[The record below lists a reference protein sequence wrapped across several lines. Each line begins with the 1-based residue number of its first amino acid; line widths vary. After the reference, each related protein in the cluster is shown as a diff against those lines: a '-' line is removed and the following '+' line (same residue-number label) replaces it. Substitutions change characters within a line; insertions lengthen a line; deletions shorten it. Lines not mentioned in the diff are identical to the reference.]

1 LPGGFEP
8 VKPTPE
14 ISLII
19 RAWNLMGGIDWAAL
33 PHVAEMLGYQ
43 DIELMVAQLAAIRD
57 FQRDKDK

>member
-1 LPGGFEP
+1 
-8 VKPTPE
+8 
-14 ISLII
+14 
-19 RAWNLMGGIDWAAL
+19 MGGIDWAAL